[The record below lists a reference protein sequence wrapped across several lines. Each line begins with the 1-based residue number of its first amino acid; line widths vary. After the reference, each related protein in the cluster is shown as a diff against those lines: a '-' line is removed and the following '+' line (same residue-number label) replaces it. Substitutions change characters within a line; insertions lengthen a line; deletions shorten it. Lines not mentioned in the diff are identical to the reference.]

1 MKITRLYAAES
12 GESRFAEI
20 DIPIEHPQQD
30 ADGNTLQTAG
40 AIRATVGSV
49 SISEDEAYRMNP
61 FLMLWT
67 VSGRQV
73 MCRVNGGWKCEAS
86 EADE

>member
-1 MKITRLYAAES
+1 MLRRVVNRDSLKSTFPS
-12 GESRFAEI
+12 ST
-20 DIPIEHPQQD
+20 HNQD
-30 ADGNTLQTAG
+30 AAGNTFQTAG

-49 SISEDEAYRMNP
+49 YISEGEAHRMNT